1 MRIKAYHFPTE
12 HIIYNL
18 YLERYLSSHS
28 SQLPKAELEGM
39 CQRVSPQES
48 LNAVSFAKLYNGII

>member
-12 HIIYNL
+12 YIIYNL

-28 SQLPKAELEGM
+28 SQLPNAELEGM
-39 CQRVSPQES
+39 CQRVSPR
-48 LNAVSFAKLYNGII
+48 